1 MNTPE
6 QPRRSTASAIKLEAD
21 KPTGEQ
27 PMELF
32 IVDEH
37 TEHYLALQAGG
48 ESYRGLLSGF
58 GGWVLIGGLGVGIY
72 SVMQSAELR
81 GLYIMLGICAPMFL
95 VPFLWETLRPLPLP
109 ILFNRRTREVYF
121 DHEGE
126 LFHTP

>member
-21 KPTGEQ
+21 KHTGEQ

-32 IVDEH
+32 IVDKH

-48 ESYRGLLSGF
+48 ESYRGLLTGVL
-58 GGWVLIGGLGVGIY
+58 GGIGGCGSMGLTLMLAMQGVFDP
-72 SVMQSAELR
+72 
-81 GLYIMLGICAPMFL
+81 IMLALGFSLFL

-109 ILFNRRTREVYF
+109 ILFNRRAREVYF
-121 DHEGE
+121 DHEGK